1 MERDSQVVLTG
12 FILSL
17 VAFMVTFFL
26 VVLYFLNPEDRAL
39 LYAPWVRLTHSA
51 FFGLGALIAIAAAR
65 AKRRWWGYLICAA
78 VPIVQFGVAPY
89 YFLAGR
95 AKLAPEAPSEN

>member
-17 VAFMVTFFL
+17 VAFMVAFFL
-26 VVLYFLNPEDRAL
+26 LVTFSLNPEDRSIL
-39 LYAPWVRLTHSA
+39 FAPWVRLTHSA

-65 AKRRWWGYLICAA
+65 AQRRWWGYLLCAA
-78 VPIVQFGVAPY
+78 VPIIQFGVPVY

-95 AKLAPEAPSEN
+95 AKLETATPSET

>member
-26 VVLYFLNPEDRAL
+26 VVFYSLNPEDRKV
-39 LYAPWVRLTHSA
+39 LYGPWVRLTHSA
-51 FFGLGALIAIAAAR
+51 FFGLGALITIAAAR
-65 AKRRWWGYLICAA
+65 AKRRWWGYLVCSAIP
-78 VPIVQFGVAPY
+78 VIQFGVAPY
-89 YFLAGR
+89 YFFVGR
-95 AKLAPEAPSEN
+95 AKLETEAPSET